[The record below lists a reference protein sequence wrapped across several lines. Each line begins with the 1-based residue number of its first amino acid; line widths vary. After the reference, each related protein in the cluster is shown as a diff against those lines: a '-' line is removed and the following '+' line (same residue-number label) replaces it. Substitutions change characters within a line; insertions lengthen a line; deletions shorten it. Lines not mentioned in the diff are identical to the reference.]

1 MRWDAIAQIINKPY
15 EVLVE
20 IYPTKRKYFLIQNNV
35 DYFITVKQFERIQIT
50 NTLNPVYRICKDK
63 GIEERI
69 YYSKKR

>member
-1 MRWDAIAQIINKPY
+1 MRWDVIAQIISKPY

-20 IYPTKRKYFLIQNNV
+20 IYPTKMKYFLMQNNV
-35 DYFITVKQFERIQIT
+35 DYSITAKQFERIQIT

-63 GIEERI
+63 GIEERT